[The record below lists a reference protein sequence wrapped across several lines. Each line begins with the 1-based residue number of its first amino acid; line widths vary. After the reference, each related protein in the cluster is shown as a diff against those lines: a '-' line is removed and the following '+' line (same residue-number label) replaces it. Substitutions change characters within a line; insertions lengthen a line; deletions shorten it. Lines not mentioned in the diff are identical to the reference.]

1 MAGMATV
8 TVVGNLG
15 ADPEVRFGEDG
26 KAVARLRLAVN
37 EKRKIDGQWQDS
49 TQWFAVSVFG
59 KTAEQCGE
67 HLKKG
72 RQVLVMG
79 RLSTR
84 EYQGKDGNTRTSLDV
99 AADRVQFLGSREE
112 SDRPPT
118 AAPSSSPA
126 RPSPKAAPSSTPK
139 ADDWQDEELPF

>member
-37 EKRKIDGQWQDS
+37 EKRKIDGQWQDA

-59 KTAEQCGE
+59 KNAEQCGE
-67 HLKKG
+67 YLKKG

-84 EYQGKDGNTRTSLDV
+84 EYQGKDGATRTSLDV
-99 AADRVQFLGSREE
+99 AADRVQFLGAREE
-112 SDRPPT
+112 SDRPPQ
-118 AAPSSSPA
+118 AAPSPSSS
-126 RPSPKAAPSSTPK
+126 RPSPKASPSSTAK
-139 ADDWQDEELPF
+139 QDDWQDEELPF